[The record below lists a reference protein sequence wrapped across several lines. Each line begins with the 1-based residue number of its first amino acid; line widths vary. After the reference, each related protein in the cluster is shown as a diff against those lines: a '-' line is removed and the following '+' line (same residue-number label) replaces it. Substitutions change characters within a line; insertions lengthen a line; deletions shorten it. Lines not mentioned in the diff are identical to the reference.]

1 MFYHEVNWELKGITQ
16 PETDVRQAALAS
28 EKYRRGQR
36 DKEQL

>member
-16 PETDVRQAALAS
+16 SETDIRKAALTS
-28 EKYRRGQR
+28 GKYRRGQR